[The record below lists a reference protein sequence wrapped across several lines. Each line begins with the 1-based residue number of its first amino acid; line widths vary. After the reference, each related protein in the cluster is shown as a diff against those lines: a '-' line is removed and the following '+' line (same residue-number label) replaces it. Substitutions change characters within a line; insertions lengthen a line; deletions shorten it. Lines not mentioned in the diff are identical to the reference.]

1 MNKNTLFYSV
11 LWTWYETLAK
21 IYRTEQRKSFFSLL
35 PPTLL
40 TNASKIGV
48 MLFHALENRDVLCR
62 NFHKHGVSFP
72 QNMRVPQILSLHQSE
87 LWSRPGLLPCTFMCE
102 SSVIALRNMEL
113 KVCSSLGDF
122 PVMLFLQAWFQ
133 FSSLKLQL
141 KILEIFLYAPS
152 DRPPWSLHTALPG
165 RYSPYSFPCLKS
177 HRKLWKN
184 LFVLSF
190 KC

>member
-1 MNKNTLFYSV
+1 MNKNSLFDSV
-11 LWTWYETLAK
+11 LWTWYEYEPLAK

-48 MLFHALENRDVLCR
+48 MFRALENRGVLCR
-62 NFHKHGVSFP
+62 NFYKHGVSFP
-72 QNMRVPQILSLHQSE
+72 QNMQQTE
-87 LWSRPGLLPCTFMCE
+87 LWCRPSLLPWTVMCE
-102 SSVIALRNMEL
+102 SSAIALRNMDL

-122 PVMLFLQAWFQ
+122 SVMPFVQAWFQ
-133 FSSLKLQL
+133 FCSLKLKL

-152 DRPPWSLHTALPG
+152 DRPPWSLPTALPG

-184 LFVLSF
+184 LFVFSF